1 MEGLRMSQK
10 GWGRRDF
17 LKSSAAGLGG
27 FVYLSANGK
36 SSPEKGQE
44 KKEAKITYRTLGKT
58 GLKLPVITMGVM
70 NTSNPAL
77 VRAALSNGMYFLD
90 TAQTYQRGTNESML
104 GEVLKDRPRDSFAI
118 ATKARLPNSQ
128 ATGLYTE
135 EATEEAY
142 AKKIDTSLKSLGLD
156 YVDIY
161 HHHNVWVR
169 ESALYE
175 PILNALVK
183 AKKAGKIRF
192 IGITTHRNEPEV
204 INAAVDSKVYDVV
217 LAAYNFR
224 QKHAEEVKKAIARAA
239 EAGLGVI
246 AMKTI
251 GGNMGGSYH
260 NPQIDAPAALK
271 WALQGPNVH
280 TIIAGFTTFDQ
291 LEADLK
297 VLRDVSLSKAEKEN
311 LRLAALQSGLYC
323 QGCGKCLGQCVK
335 QLPIPD
341 LMRAYMYL
349 YGYRNLVEAQ
359 DLLFS
364 MTLPPG
370 LCADCGTCAVK
381 CLNQWNV
388 PERIQNIVRL
398 REVPSEFI
406 A

>member
-1 MEGLRMSQK
+1 MSKK
-10 GWGRRDF
+10 GMGRRDF
-17 LKSSAAGLGG
+17 LKSSAAGFGG
-27 FVYLSANGK
+27 FIYLSSNEKG
-36 SSPEKGQE
+36 SPEKGEE
-44 KKEAKITYRTLGKT
+44 KKKGKITYRPLGKT
-58 GLKLPVITMGVM
+58 GIKLPVITMGIM
-70 NTSNPAL
+70 NTSNPSL
-77 VRAALSNGMYFLD
+77 VRAALENNLYFLD
-90 TAQTYQRGTNESML
+90 TAQTYQRGTNETML
-104 GEVLKDRPRDSFAI
+104 GEVLKGRPRDSFAI
-118 ATKARLPNSQ
+118 ATKSRLPNNQ
-128 ATGLYTE
+128 TTGLYTE

-142 AKKIDTSLKSLGLD
+142 AKKIDTSLKNLGLD

-175 PILNALVK
+175 PILNTLVK
-183 AKKAGKIRF
+183 AKKAGKVRF
-192 IGITTHRNEPEV
+192 IGITTHKNEPEV

-217 LAAYNFR
+217 LTAYNFR

-251 GGNMGGSYH
+251 GGNVRGSYQ
-260 NPQIDAPAALK
+260 NPQIDAPMALK
-271 WALQGPNVH
+271 WALQDPNVH

-291 LEADLK
+291 LEIDLK
-297 VLRDVSLSKAEKEN
+297 VLRDTSFSKLEKDI
-311 LRLAALQSGLYC
+311 LRHAALQSPLYC
-323 QGCGKCLGQCVK
+323 QGCGKCLGQCAK

-359 DLLFS
+359 DLLS
-364 MTLPPG
+364 SLRLPAS
-370 LCADCGTCAVK
+370 LCGDCGSCPVK

-388 PERIQNIVRL
+388 SERVRNVVRL
-398 REVPSEFI
+398 REVPPEFI

>member
-1 MEGLRMSQK
+1 VGSK
-10 GWGRRDF
+10 GMGRRDF

-27 FVYLSANGK
+27 FIYLSSNEK
-36 SSPEKGQE
+36 ISSERGQE
-44 KKEAKITYRTLGKT
+44 KKEGTITYRTLGKT
-58 GLKLPVITMGVM
+58 GIKLPVITMGVM
-70 NTSNPAL
+70 NTSNPSL
-77 VRAALSNGMYFLD
+77 VRAALENNLYFLD
-90 TAQTYQRGTNESML
+90 TAQTYQRGTNETML
-104 GEVLKDRPRDSFAI
+104 GEVLKGRPRDSFAI
-118 ATKARLPNSQ
+118 ATKSRLPNNQ
-128 ATGLYTE
+128 TTGLYGE
-135 EATEEAY
+135 DATEEAY

-161 HHHNVWVR
+161 HHHSVSVR

-217 LAAYNFR
+217 LPAYNFR
-224 QKHAEEVKKAIARAA
+224 QKHAEEVRKAIARAA
-239 EAGLGVI
+239 EAGLGII

-251 GGNMGGSYH
+251 GGNVGGSYH
-260 NPQIDAPAALK
+260 NPQIDAPMALK
-271 WALQGPNVH
+271 WALQDPHVH

-291 LEADLK
+291 LEIDLK
-297 VLRDVSLSKAEKEN
+297 VLRDTSLSKLEKDT
-311 LRLAALQSGLYC
+311 LRHAALQSPLYC
-323 QGCGKCLGQCVK
+323 QGCGKCLGQCAK

-359 DLLFS
+359 DLLS
-364 MTLPPG
+364 SLSLPAS
-370 LCADCGTCAVK
+370 LCGDCGSCPVK

-388 PERIQNIVRL
+388 SERIQNVVRL
-398 REVPSEFI
+398 REVPPEFI

>member
-1 MEGLRMSQK
+1 MEGSRVSKK
-10 GWGRRDF
+10 GMGRRDF

-27 FVYLSANGK
+27 FIYLSSNEK
-36 SSPEKGQE
+36 SSPEKEQQ
-44 KKEAKITYRTLGKT
+44 KKDEKITYRTLGKT
-58 GLKLPVITMGVM
+58 GIKLPVITMGVM

-104 GEVLKDRPRDSFAI
+104 GEVLKGRPRDSFAI
-118 ATKARLPNSQ
+118 ATKARLPNDQ

-169 ESALYE
+169 KSALYE

-192 IGITTHRNEPEV
+192 IGITTHKNEPEV

-217 LAAYNFR
+217 LPAYNFR
-224 QKHAEEVKKAIARAA
+224 QQHAEEVKKAIARAA

-251 GGNMGGSYH
+251 GGNPGGYH

-271 WALQGPNVH
+271 WALQDPNVH
-280 TIIAGFTTFDQ
+280 TIIAGFTAFDQ
-291 LEADLK
+291 LEVDLK
-297 VLRDVSLSKAEKEN
+297 VLRDTSLTRFEKET
-311 LRLAALQSGLYC
+311 LRLAALQPGLYC

-335 QLPIPD
+335 QLPIPE

-364 MTLPPG
+364 LSLPAG
-370 LCADCGTCAVK
+370 LCGDCGTCPVK

-388 PERIQNIVRL
+388 SERIQNVVRL
-398 REVPSEFI
+398 REVPPEFL